1 VQVLAQPNE
10 LDRAGRGVALALGV
24 FDGVHLGHQ
33 EVIRRLATDAAG
45 RGGLPVVVTFDR
57 HPNSVVAPDRTP
69 PLLQTTAQK
78 LRALAMLDVA
88 ATWVIRFD
96 TAFSRQTGEGFV
108 RTLAGNF
115 PPLRSVFVGEE
126 FQFGHGRSGN
136 VPLLHRLGGELGFRT
151 HAVPAVHFE
160 GQPVSSTRIREAVHD
175 GGFALAGRLLG
186 RPWALAGRVVRGDRL
201 GRQLGFPTANLAVA
215 GLVLPAPGVYV
226 ATTIVLACR
235 RTAVVNIGHRPTLA
249 QPEPAL
255 RVEAHLLDF
264 DGDLYGQELELVF
277 TRRLRDEVKFAS
289 LAALR
294 DQIGRDVAAAR
305 LSG

>member
-1 VQVLAQPNE
+1 MQVLAQPNE

-33 EVIRRLATDAAG
+33 EVIRRLAAEAAR
-45 RGGLPVVVTFDR
+45 RGDLPVVVTFDR
-57 HPNSVVAPDRTP
+57 HPNTVVAPERTP
-69 PLLQTTAQK
+69 LLLQTPAQK
-78 LRALAMLDVA
+78 LRALATLDLA

-96 TAFSRQTGEGFV
+96 AAFSRQTGETFV
-108 RTLAGNF
+108 RALARDF

-126 FQFGHGRSGN
+126 FQFGHRRSGN
-136 VPLLHRLGGELGFRT
+136 VPLLHRLGDELGFGT
-151 HAVPAVHFE
+151 HAVPAVEFE
-160 GQPVSSTRIREAVHD
+160 DQAVSSTRIREAVRD
-175 GGFALAGRLLG
+175 GGFALAARLLG
-186 RPWALAGRVVRGDRL
+186 RPWALAGEVVRGDQF

-226 ATTIVLACR
+226 ATAT
-235 RTAVVNIGHRPTLA
+235 TAVVHRAAVVNVGHRPTLA
-249 QPEPAL
+249 QPEPVL

-277 TRRLRDEVKFAS
+277 TRRLRDELKFVS

-294 DQIGRDVAAAR
+294 EQIGRDVAAAR
-305 LSG
+305 SSG